1 MTTGTLARSGRLTG
15 DRLAETSVSKIHPLL
30 VVAAAALV
38 SVPAQAAHSA
48 KHAKHTRR
56 PPRMFVASSPQAD
69 FARPGPAER
78 SWSYTPVAG
87 REQSDFPRT
96 AVDYRLTSDGL
107 TGSLGY
113 LCIKDPARL
122 SSEQESDAAASRLNH
137 QSSFLGATLSYA
149 FK

>member
-1 MTTGTLARSGRLTG
+1 MTTGTPAPTGRLTG
-15 DRLAETSVSKIHPLL
+15 APIAETSVPKLYPLL
-30 VVAAAALV
+30 VVAVAALV
-38 SVPAQAAHSA
+38 SAQAQAAQSA

-56 PPRMFVASSPQAD
+56 PNRVVLATPPKPD
-69 FARPGPAER
+69 FAQSGPPER
-78 SWSYTPVAG
+78 SWSYTPVASP
-87 REQSDFPRT
+87 EQSDFPRT
-96 AVDYRLTSDGL
+96 AVDYRLTPDGL

-122 SSEQESDAAASRLNH
+122 SAEQESAAAASRLNH